1 MSARQISI
9 VAWCMLSVIADS
21 VLTAVFTF
29 QLTRIYKFSNGQY
42 NRLTA
47 IIWLL
52 IAASAFHIISAT
64 LMAAIHLIIAIN

>member
-29 QLTRIYKFSNGQY
+29 QLTRIYKVSNGQY

>member
-9 VAWCMLSVIADS
+9 VAWCMLSVIADG
-21 VLTAVFTF
+21 VLAAVFTF
-29 QLTRIYKFSNGQY
+29 QLKRIYKVSNGQY

-52 IAASAFHIISAT
+52 IAAGAFHIISAT
-64 LMAAIHLIIAIN
+64 LMAAIHLILAVN